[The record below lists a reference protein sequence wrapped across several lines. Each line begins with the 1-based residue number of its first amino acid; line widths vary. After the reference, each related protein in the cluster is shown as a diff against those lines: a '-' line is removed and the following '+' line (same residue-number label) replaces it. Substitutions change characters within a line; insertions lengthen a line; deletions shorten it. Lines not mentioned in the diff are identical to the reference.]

1 LKFSRRFARSEEEGE
16 LSAPRRRYPIDL
28 MNGGAMSLRWIGLA
42 AGASLLVLGASR
54 PGAAEGAGAW
64 VHVRV
69 EEPGRQSKVA
79 VNLPVSVVE
88 AALRAAPDTVV
99 SRGRVKLGHHGRDV
113 SVADLRRMWSELKS
127 SGDAEF
133 ATVEEEGQKVRIA
146 RAGDLVLIHVQKPPD
161 RDAVRVEVPVD
172 VVDALLS
179 GDGEELDVRA
189 AFAVLQKRR
198 GDIVRVNDARST
210 VRIWIDEGK

>member
-1 LKFSRRFARSEEEGE
+1 
-16 LSAPRRRYPIDL
+16 
-28 MNGGAMSLRWIGLA
+28 MSLRWIGLA
-42 AGASLLVLGASR
+42 AGASLLVLGAAR

-146 RAGDLVLIHVQKPPD
+146 RAGDLVLIHIQKPPD
-161 RDAVRVEVPVD
+161 RDAVRVEIPID

-179 GDGEELDVRA
+179 GDGEELNVRG
-189 AFAVLQKRR
+189 AFALLQKRR
-198 GDIVRVNDARST
+198 GDIVRVNDAQST
-210 VRIWIDEGK
+210 VRVWIDERK